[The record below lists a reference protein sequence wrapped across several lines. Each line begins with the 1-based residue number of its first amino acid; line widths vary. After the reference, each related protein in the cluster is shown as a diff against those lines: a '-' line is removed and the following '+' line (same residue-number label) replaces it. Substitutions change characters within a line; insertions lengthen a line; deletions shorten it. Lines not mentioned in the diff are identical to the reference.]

1 MGRFEIHKNRLN
13 ELIEDGLIEDTQAQ
27 IAEVCGT
34 TQQRVSQWVNNNS
47 QLPID
52 AAIMI
57 GKRYGLDAP
66 FILGITEYPDLT
78 TEAEQ
83 SAKRIKM
90 ALSEINNA
98 LECVHREIDNLE
110 QTLHMY

>member
-1 MGRFEIHKNRLN
+1 MGRFEIHKNRLK
-13 ELIEDGLIEDTQAQ
+13 ELIEDGLIKDTQAQ

-47 QLPID
+47 QLPIE

-57 GKRYGLDAP
+57 GKRYDLDAP
-66 FILGITEYPDLT
+66 FILGITEDPDFT

-83 SAKRIKM
+83 SAKRIKL
-90 ALSEINNA
+90 ALSEIDNA
-98 LECVHREIDNLE
+98 MECIHREIDNLE
-110 QTLHMY
+110 QALHMY